1 MATKIMTSS
10 STASGDTT
18 KTLIDTITV
27 PMNVKR
33 LVGISVISLGGAGIT
48 TLEDV
53 TGILTLESDD
63 QDLAPMIL
71 PLPQVAVLTSGVAA
85 LNPFIWPVDIPVVGG
100 AKIKGYA
107 TMDMALTVD
116 SKIRFTLIFE

>member
-1 MATKIMTSS
+1 MATKIMTSD

-18 KTLIDTITV
+18 KTLVDTLTV
-27 PMNVKR
+27 PMNVKKI
-33 LVGISVISLGGAGIT
+33 VGISILSLGGAGIT

-53 TGILTLESDD
+53 TGIMTFESDD
-63 QDLAPMIL
+63 MDIAPMIL

-100 AKIKGYA
+100 AKIKGYV

-116 SKIRFTLIFE
+116 SKIRFTLIYE

>member
-1 MATKIMTSS
+1 MGTKIMTSD

-18 KTLIDTITV
+18 KTLVDTLTV
-27 PMNVKR
+27 PMNVKKI
-33 LVGISVISLGGAGIT
+33 VGISILSLGGAGIT

-53 TGILTLESDD
+53 TGIMTFESDD
-63 QDLAPMIL
+63 MDIAPLII

-100 AKIKGYA
+100 SKIKGYV

-116 SKIRFTLIFE
+116 SKIRFTLIYE